1 MTESILLPQLI
12 AESAARRPQALA
24 LTMGG
29 DSMYYA
35 QLADAVTRFSGGLV
49 SLGLCRGERV
59 AIYLEKRF
67 EVVSD
72 RADLY
77 CYFFERGLNLLKP
90 GGRLAVSDV
99 VALGPIPEKI
109 QKDALALAG
118 CVAGAA
124 DVKTL
129 EDMLRAVGFE
139 QVSVVVKPESR
150 EFIQDWLPGS
160 GAEEYVAS
168 ANITAQKPKS
178 RGCC

>member
-1 MTESILLPQLI
+1 MRQSPPAVLVRLGRWTRG
-12 AESAARRPQALA
+12 RR
-24 LTMGG
+24 
-29 DSMYYA
+29 
-35 QLADAVTRFSGGLV
+35 
-49 SLGLCRGERV
+49 
-59 AIYLEKRF
+59 
-67 EVVSD
+67 
-72 RADLY
+72 
-77 CYFFERGLNLLKP
+77 
-90 GGRLAVSDV
+90 
-99 VALGPIPEKI
+99 
-109 QKDALALAG
+109 AG